1 MSENNKDVLLPLPP
15 EEDDG
20 MLIGSVVNGDLYML
34 RAAHTV
40 LFSSPPCRRPT
51 VSLENVMPQCPKT
64 AFFTPARSVFEA
76 LTNTDINASKIHCF
90 LFPNVFNSLRHYRV
104 RIIKPIPSF
113 LWFGKYQI
121 FLTINP
127 KYQLVVNATTPVI
140 LVAPAQIRSASTV
153 TNLATNPVNVLCQP
167 YAAFAKK
174 KGTWVSIVIIPGSS
188 RQLLQRMN

>member
-1 MSENNKDVLLPLPP
+1 MSENNEDVLLPLPP

-76 LTNTDINASKIHCF
+76 LTNTDIDASEVHCLQKKLNGEVIITF
-90 LFPNVFNSLRHYRV
+90 KSISSEEKLLRLSSLKVDSENLAFQDIDR
-104 RIIKPIPSF
+104 P
-113 LWFGKYQI
+113 LT
-121 FLTINP
+121 FLTIYNVP
-127 KYQLVVNATTPVI
+127 FKLSDLA
-140 LVAPAQIRSASTV
+140 IR
-153 TNLATNPVNVLCQP
+153 
-167 YAAFAKK
+167 
-174 KGTWVSIVIIPGSS
+174 
-188 RQLLQRMN
+188 